1 MLEVLILALL
11 GGWLVLAL
19 RSCRRRKGGCGGCD
33 GCCSTCRKHRSG

>member
-33 GCCSTCRKHRSG
+33 GCCSTCRKHRY

>member
-33 GCCSTCRKHRSG
+33 GCCSTCRKHPP

>member
-19 RSCRRRKGGCGGCD
+19 RSCIRNKGGCCGSCGK
-33 GCCSTCRKHRSG
+33 RKK